1 MATDALYTTKQ
12 VDGILVIIL
21 RQSQMLNAV
30 VIDQVSEGLKT
41 LVDKAEEQRFVL
53 DFSRV
58 NYLSSS
64 ALGMLIGLQRRIM
77 QKKGQMKLS
86 GISPEIME
94 VFRITKLDTVFDI
107 FKDAPAA
114 VEAFRGNL

>member
-41 LVDKAEEQRFVL
+41 LVDKA
-53 DFSRV
+53 
-58 NYLSSS
+58 
-64 ALGMLIGLQRRIM
+64 
-77 QKKGQMKLS
+77 
-86 GISPEIME
+86 
-94 VFRITKLDTVFDI
+94 
-107 FKDAPAA
+107 
-114 VEAFRGNL
+114 